1 MNYKF
6 FSKVNMHKSKVLS
19 VFCLVV
25 ILGAFAF
32 AQNRVNGASV
42 MDLSATLSRLADGT
56 ATNLELKFRTPTGVI
71 AGQTIIVNFA
81 GFSMPSSSPTGLDF
95 NDIDFADNNVAGS
108 CTTGTFTENTL
119 GSSPS
124 GATWGISTSATAFI
138 ITSGTDTVTADRC
151 IRIKL
156 GTNATTGA
164 TGDSTLI
171 TGGPAT
177 AHTVAVAG
185 TFGDVGTS
193 SIDVI
198 DNDQVVVTATV
209 GPTITFTI
217 SDNAIG
223 FGTLTSG
230 GPRYATYDGAGSGS
244 ATAAHNL
251 TIATNASSGFS
262 ITYSGSTLTSGA
274 NTISVATI
282 VNDTDGT
289 AGTEQFAISGSS
301 TAAVRE
307 TSGYNYNFGTNPD
320 WNFVAGTTT
329 EFASSSNSTSTQ
341 FIDMYYLA
349 NIAGSTEAGTYQT
362 TLTYIAT
369 GNF

>member
-1 MNYKF
+1 MKNFKNIF
-6 FSKVNMHKSKVLS
+6 
-19 VFCLVV
+19 
-25 ILGAFAF
+25 GAFSIFKIVLLAIF
-32 AQNRVNGASV
+32 IVFISQVFLQKAKSANIFELQPVLTR
-42 MDLSATLSRLADGT
+42 LSDGT
-56 ATNLELKFRTPTGVI
+56 ATNLELYFMSPTGVT
-71 AGQTIIVNFA
+71 AGGSFTVSFS
-81 GFSMPSSSPTGLDF
+81 GFTMPSSSPTGLNA
-95 NDIDFADNNVAGS
+95 NDLDFAVNAVVGTCD
-108 CTTGTFTENTL
+108 GTFADRNIQD
-119 GSSPS
+119 GAPS
-124 GATWGISTSATAFI
+124 GTTWGVSTSSNSITL
-138 ITSGTDTVTADRC
+138 TSGTGVIAAERC
-151 IRIKL
+151 VHFEF
-156 GTNATTGA
+156 GTNATAAA
-164 TGDSTLI
+164 TGDSQLT

-177 AHTVAVAG
+177 THTISVS
-185 TFGDVGTS
+185 TSTGDSGTS
-193 SIDVI
+193 TIDII
-198 DNDQVVVTATV
+198 DNDQVTISATV
-209 GPTITFTI
+209 DPTITFTI

-320 WNFVAGTTT
+320 WNFVAGTETQ
-329 EFASSSNSTSTQ
+329 FASSSNATSTQ
-341 FIDMYYLA
+341 FIDVYYLA
-349 NIAGSTEAGTYQT
+349 NIAGSTEAGSYQT
-362 TLTYIAT
+362 TINYIAT

>member
-1 MNYKF
+1 MNYNF
-6 FSKVNMHKSKVLS
+6 FRKVSMGKSKFLFVFSLVL
-19 VFCLVV
+19 L
-25 ILGAFAF
+25 LGVFAF
-32 AQNRVNGASV
+32 VQNSAKGANV
-42 MDLSATLSRLADGT
+42 MNLSAAMSRLADGT
-56 ATNLELKFRTPTGVI
+56 ATNLELKFTTPTGVSA
-71 AGQTIIVNFA
+71 AGTIIVNFA
-81 GFSMPSSSPTGLDF
+81 GFSMPSSSPTGLNF

-119 GSSPS
+119 GTSPS
-124 GATWGISTSATAFI
+124 GATWGISTSATAVI

-151 IRIKL
+151 IRVRL
-156 GTNATTGA
+156 GTNAVTAA
-164 TGDSTLI
+164 TGDSQLI

-177 AHTVAVAG
+177 VHTVAVAG

-209 GPTITFTI
+209 DPTITFTI

-251 TIATNASSGFS
+251 TISTNASSGFS
-262 ITYSGSTLTSGA
+262 ITYSGSTLTSGG

-282 VNDTDGT
+282 TNDTNGT
-289 AGTEQFAISGSS
+289 PGTEQFAISASS
-301 TAAVRE
+301 TAAVRA
-307 TSGYNYNFGTNPD
+307 TSGYDYSFEVNPD

-349 NIAGSTEAGTYQT
+349 NIAGSTEAGTYTT

>member
-1 MNYKF
+1 MKNFKNNF
-6 FSKVNMHKSKVLS
+6 
-19 VFCLVV
+19 
-25 ILGAFAF
+25 GAFSISKIVLLSICLIFISRAF
-32 AQNRVNGASV
+32 LHKAQSANIFELQPILTR
-42 MDLSATLSRLADGT
+42 LSDGT
-56 ATNLELKFRTPTGVI
+56 ATNLELYFMSPTGI
-71 AGQTIIVNFA
+71 TAGGSFTVTFV
-81 GFSMPSSSPTGLDF
+81 GFSMPSSSPTGLNAD
-95 NDIDFADNNVAGS
+95 DIDYSVNTAVGTCDGSFADRNIQDGA
-108 CTTGTFTENTL
+108 
-119 GSSPS
+119 PS
-124 GATWGISTSATAFI
+124 GATWGVSTSSNS
-138 ITSGTDTVTADRC
+138 ITLTSAGGVIAAERC
-151 IRIKL
+151 VHFEL
-156 GTNATTGA
+156 GTNATAAA
-164 TGDSTLI
+164 TGDSQLI

-177 AHTVAVAG
+177 IHTISVS
-185 TFGDVGTS
+185 TSTGDSGTS
-193 SIDVI
+193 TIDII
-198 DNDQVVVTATV
+198 DNDQVVISATV
-209 GPTITFTI
+209 DPTITFTI

-320 WNFVAGTTT
+320 WNFVAGTATQ
-329 EFASSSNSTSTQ
+329 FASSTNATSTQ
-341 FIDMYYLA
+341 FIDVYYLA

-362 TLTYIAT
+362 TINYIAT